1 VVRGDQDG
9 PIVPGDEGDPPPSVA
24 ELPAHDHADRRDRL
38 RSRLED
44 AGADL
49 LLVTA
54 PANVAYLSGF
64 TGSSGQLLIGAD
76 ASADRLVTDGRY
88 EERAAHEAPSL
99 DLVLSR
105 DPAGAALTHAPGDRL
120 GVEAHHLTWSA
131 ARHLERRAEDSRTQ
145 VVATTGLVEALR
157 SVKDA
162 AELARL
168 ARACELTVAALDW
181 LVDEVVAIG
190 RSERELA
197 TALERRFIDLG
208 ADGVAFP
215 SIVASGPNSS
225 VPHHSPTSRPLEVGD
240 LLTVDCGA
248 LVGGYHA
255 DFTRT
260 FAIGHLDDEL
270 VAVHELVQSAQA
282 AGRRAAVGGSTGGEV
297 DAAARQVI
305 EAAGHGDR
313 FVHGTGHGVGLD
325 IHEAPAVAR
334 GARATLEPRTAMTVE
349 PGVYLPGL
357 GGVRIEDTIVVTA
370 DGPPTLLTT
379 APHDLRV
386 LPRGR

>member
-1 VVRGDQDG
+1 VVSAAGG
-9 PIVPGDEGDPPPSVA
+9 
-24 ELPAHDHADRRDRL
+24 PAHDHAGRRERL
-38 RSRLED
+38 RSRLAD
-44 AGADL
+44 AGVDL

-64 TGSSGQLLIGAD
+64 TGSSGQLLLGPE

-88 EERAAHEAPSL
+88 EERAAHEAP
-99 DLVLSR
+99 DLARVLSR
-105 DPAGAALTHAPGDRL
+105 DPVGAALAQAAGERL

-131 ARHLERRAEDSRTQ
+131 AQDLQRRAEDSRTG
-145 VVATTGLVEALR
+145 VVATTGLVEGLR
-157 SVKDA
+157 TVKDD
-162 AELARL
+162 AELVCL
-168 ARACELTVAALDW
+168 SRACELTVAALDW
-181 LVDEVVAIG
+181 LVDEVVALD
-190 RSERELA
+190 RSEQELA

-225 VPHHSPTSRPLEVGD
+225 VPHHSPTSRRLQARD

-260 FAIGHLDDEL
+260 FALGHLDDEL
-270 VAVHELVQSAQA
+270 VAVHELVQAAQA
-282 AGRRAAVGGSTGGEV
+282 AGRRAAVAGSTGGEV

-305 EAAGHGDR
+305 EAAGYGDR

-325 IHEAPAVAR
+325 IHEAPAVAK
-334 GARATLEPRTAMTVE
+334 GSRATLEARTAMTVE